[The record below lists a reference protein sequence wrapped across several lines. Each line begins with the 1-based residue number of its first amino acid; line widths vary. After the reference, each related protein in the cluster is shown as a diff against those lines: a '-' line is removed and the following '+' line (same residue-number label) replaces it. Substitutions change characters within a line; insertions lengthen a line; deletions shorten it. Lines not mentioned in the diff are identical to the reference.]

1 MAEYDQQRGGEGDDA
16 GRQPKHTA
24 EASDH
29 LMSGSGSGSVSVR
42 AMVSVSVRV
51 RAMVSVSVRVRVRGA
66 AEGECEAERE
76 GEVRGARLRP
86 GHGAGRE
93 GGEGQERPHLVGTRR
108 WQRELQLAHELSGD
122 SPHRPL

>member
-1 MAEYDQQRGGEGDDA
+1 MAENDQQRGGEGDDA

-29 LMSGSGSGSVSVR
+29 LMSGSGSGSDSVR
-42 AMVSVSVRV
+42 AMVSVRV

-76 GEVRGARLRP
+76 GEGEVRGSDP
-86 GHGAGRE
+86 GTALGGRAV
-93 GGEGQERPHLVGTRR
+93 RV
-108 WQRELQLAHELSGD
+108 
-122 SPHRPL
+122 

>member
-51 RAMVSVSVRVRVRGA
+51 RVRGA

-76 GEVRGARLRP
+76 GEGEVRGSDP
-86 GHGAGRE
+86 GTALGGRAV
-93 GGEGQERPHLVGTRR
+93 RV
-108 WQRELQLAHELSGD
+108 
-122 SPHRPL
+122 

>member
-76 GEVRGARLRP
+76 GEGEVRGSDP
-86 GHGAGRE
+86 GTALGGRAV
-93 GGEGQERPHLVGTRR
+93 RV
-108 WQRELQLAHELSGD
+108 
-122 SPHRPL
+122 